1 MFTIL
6 ELYYI
11 RFGFLF
17 EEIFKGPHIKVKK
30 IQNGYKRQNCVLKIE
45 KNHGKAKIFLSLW
58 AEGSKTLG
66 TRRLTSNR
74 LFTNLTGGGGHA
86 RHLRK

>member
-30 IQNGYKRQNCVLKIE
+30 IQNGYKRQNCVLKIA
-45 KNHGKAKIFLSLW
+45 KNYGRAKIFP
-58 AEGSKTLG
+58 
-66 TRRLTSNR
+66 TS
-74 LFTNLTGGGGHA
+74 
-86 RHLRK
+86 